1 MSGAVWVPSGP
12 GSCLPPAG
20 QAPLLPG
27 SAWAAASLRHGR
39 SEFARFISLLSPGA
53 PAAAEGTPPARP
65 RPAGR
70 PRPIRSRAHALPGFA
85 AGSEPSGGGHSPW
98 TADSEGSGA
107 GMLGFPSPTF
117 LSRPTGMCSSSR
129 RRAPRGNTTSEPK
142 KNYKSLHPS
151 RRGRE
156 RHGAGH
162 FWCWVVGKEN
172 EQRGW

>member
-12 GSCLPPAG
+12 GFCLPPGG

-27 SAWAAASLRHGR
+27 SAWAAASPRHGR
-39 SEFARFISLLSPGA
+39 SECARFISLLSSGA
-53 PAAAEGTPPARP
+53 PTAAEGPPARP
-65 RPAGR
+65 RPAR
-70 PRPIRSRAHALPGFA
+70 QPRPIRSCAHALPGFA
-85 AGSEPSGGGHSPW
+85 AGSEPSGGGHSPR

-107 GMLGFPSPTF
+107 GTLGFPSPTF

-129 RRAPRGNTTSEPK
+129 RPAPRGNTTCEP
-142 KNYKSLHPS
+142 KNYKSLHPP

-156 RHGAGH
+156 RDGAGH

-172 EQRGW
+172 EQREW